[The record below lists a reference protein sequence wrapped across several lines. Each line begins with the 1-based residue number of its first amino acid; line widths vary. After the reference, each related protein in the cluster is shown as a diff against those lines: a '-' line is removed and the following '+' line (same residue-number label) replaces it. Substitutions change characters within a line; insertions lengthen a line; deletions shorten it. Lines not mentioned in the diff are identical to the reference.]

1 MTLRALLFLL
11 ASLLVT
17 PAVARAD
24 SGFALSFTLLH
35 GVGYAP
41 DIDELSTSRPFAFNF
56 AYRIKPKVALGI
68 SAEAYRSQV
77 ETSPRNG
84 KTLDEI
90 TAIPINIAGYYYPL
104 EKTFNPYLVGQIG
117 PVIATEHFSE
127 TVNGEIVESSA
138 SAIGPMIGFGVGVGF
153 RWPVTPLTEVKC
165 QLGLPGGERVDQMF
179 ACGLS
184 VGVAM
189 SF

>member
-1 MTLRALLFLL
+1 MPIRVLVLLLAGALLYPS
-11 ASLLVT
+11 A
-17 PAVARAD
+17 AHAE

-35 GVGYAP
+35 SVGYAP
-41 DIDELSTSRPFAFNF
+41 DIDELSTSQPFAFNF

-117 PVIATEHFSE
+117 PVIATEHFSQVAGD
-127 TVNGEIVESSA
+127 TVTESSA
-138 SAIGPMIGFGVGVGF
+138 TAIGPMIGFGVGMGF
-153 RWPVTPLTEVKC
+153 RWPVTPLAEVKC
-165 QLGLPGGERVDQMF
+165 QYGRPGGERVDDMV